1 MSRQSNQLTPTID
14 PDIPSE
20 DIGSAVSRGATLN
33 LPSTPVDACVTE
45 KPSVGIDIDHPVTLP
60 SLSPL
65 TYHIA
70 SNQSEPPVV
79 ENITVSTLSTG
90 KDKVVTKRKLPS
102 TSATQGRV
110 KKIKEKRDE
119 IDDIFGF

>member
-1 MSRQSNQLTPTID
+1 MSRQSNQLTPTVD

-20 DIGSAVSRGATLN
+20 DTGSAVSRGVTLN
-33 LPSTPVDACVTE
+33 LPFTPVDACAVE
-45 KPSVGIDIDHPVTLP
+45 KPSVSIDIDHSATLP

-65 TYHIA
+65 TYPIA
-70 SNQSEPPVV
+70 SNQSEPLVV
-79 ENITVSTLSTG
+79 ENVAVSTLSTG

-102 TSATQGRV
+102 TSATQGRL

>member
-1 MSRQSNQLTPTID
+1 
-14 PDIPSE
+14 
-20 DIGSAVSRGATLN
+20 VTLN
-33 LPSTPVDACVTE
+33 LPSTPVDACVVE
-45 KPSVGIDIDHPVTLP
+45 KPSVGIDIDQSATLP
-60 SLSPL
+60 SLSPP

-70 SNQSEPPVV
+70 SNQSEPLVV

-102 TSATQGRV
+102 TSATQGRA